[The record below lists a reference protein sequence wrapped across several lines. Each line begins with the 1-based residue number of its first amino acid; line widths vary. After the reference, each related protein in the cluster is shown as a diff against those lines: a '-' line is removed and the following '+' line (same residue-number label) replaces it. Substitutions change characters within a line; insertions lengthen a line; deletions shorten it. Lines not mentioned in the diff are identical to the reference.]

1 MLKKNRINQIEPYID
16 KFDKSELTK
25 YINSGGWMT
34 EHSQNKVFE
43 EQFKKLTKSKYSIS
57 FPNGTLTL
65 LGILLSINVKKNDE
79 IIVPTYTMV
88 GTPNAVL
95 LSGAKVVFCDIS
107 KDNLCMCP
115 ESLEKKINKR
125 TKAII
130 YVTLNGRS
138 GHIDK
143 VKHICEKNKIP
154 LIEDSAH
161 SIGSFFKKKH
171 HGNFGIAGSF
181 SFSMPK
187 IITTGQGG
195 MIVTNNF
202 QIFEKLKKLKNFG
215 RITDGNDLYDTTG
228 YNFKFTDLQ
237 ATLGISQLKSIKWKI
252 KKKGDI
258 FRYYFNNFFNNPNI
272 EMFAFKKNETPW
284 FTDIYVED
292 PKKLKDYLE
301 KKNIITRLVYPS
313 LDNLKIFKSK
323 GNFRNSNYFC
333 SRGLWLPSSLNLSK
347 SKISY
352 ISKCIND
359 FFI

>member
-34 EHSQNKVFE
+34 EHSQNKIFE

-88 GTPNAVL
+88 ATPNAVL

-161 SIGSFFKKKH
+161 SIGSFFKKIH

-202 QIFEKLKKLKNFG
+202 QIFDKLKKLKNFG

>member
-88 GTPNAVL
+88 ATPNAVL

-202 QIFEKLKKLKNFG
+202 QIFDKLKKLKNFG

>member
-1 MLKKNRINQIEPYID
+1 MQKKNKINQIEPYID

-25 YINSGGWMT
+25 YINSGGWIT
-34 EHSQNKVFE
+34 EHSQNKIFE

-88 GTPNAVL
+88 ATPNAVL

-115 ESLEKKINKR
+115 ESLKKKINKR

-143 VKHICEKNKIP
+143 IKYICEKNKIS

-171 HGNFGIAGSF
+171 HGNFGTAGSF

-195 MIVTNNF
+195 MVVTNNF
-202 QIFEKLKKLKNFG
+202 KIFEKLKKLKNFG

-258 FRYYFNNFFNNPNI
+258 FKYYFNNFSNNLNI

-292 PKKLKDYLE
+292 PKKLKDYLK

-313 LDNLKIFKSK
+313 LDSLKIFKSK

-347 SKISY
+347 SQISY

>member
-88 GTPNAVL
+88 ATPNAVL

-258 FRYYFNNFFNNPNI
+258 FKYYFNNFFNNPNI

>member
-43 EQFKKLTKSKYSIS
+43 ERFKKLTKSKYSIS
-57 FPNGTLTL
+57 FPNGTLTM

-88 GTPNAVL
+88 ATPNAVL

-161 SIGSFFKKKH
+161 SIGSFFKKIH

-202 QIFEKLKKLKNFG
+202 QIFDKLKKLKNFG

>member
-88 GTPNAVL
+88 ATPNAVL

-161 SIGSFFKKKH
+161 SIGSFFKKIH

-258 FRYYFNNFFNNPNI
+258 FKYYFNNFFNNPNI

>member
-88 GTPNAVL
+88 ATPNAVL

-161 SIGSFFKKKH
+161 SIGSFFKKIH

-202 QIFEKLKKLKNFG
+202 QIFDKLKKLKNFG

-258 FRYYFNNFFNNPNI
+258 FKYYFNNFFNNPNI

-301 KKNIITRLVYPS
+301 KKNITTRLVYPS
-313 LDNLKIFKSK
+313 LDSLKIFKSK

>member
-57 FPNGTLTL
+57 FPNGTLTM

-88 GTPNAVL
+88 ATPNAVL

-161 SIGSFFKKKH
+161 SIGSFFKKIH

-202 QIFEKLKKLKNFG
+202 QIFDKLKKLKNFG

>member
-88 GTPNAVL
+88 ATPNAVL

-161 SIGSFFKKKH
+161 SIGSFFKKIH